1 MLDCKIRCI
10 SAEFHSAVFYCG
22 DILNRVREYRNVDDL
37 DGDISTAEELQA
49 QDPVTDNLRLLR

>member
-1 MLDCKIRCI
+1 MALCN
-10 SAEFHSAVFYCG
+10 
-22 DILNRVREYRNVDDL
+22 ILNRVREYRNVDDL